1 MESMRYVTK
10 EAKIFEFKGLTG
22 KILKTKE
29 IGLQDQFPFRP
40 YCYGAASGVL
50 SQRLSGNLGG

>member
-29 IGLQDQFPFRP
+29 IAL
-40 YCYGAASGVL
+40 
-50 SQRLSGNLGG
+50 

>member
-1 MESMRYVTK
+1 MRYVAE

-29 IGLQDQFPFRP
+29 IGFYKIHFRYSP
-40 YCYGAASGVL
+40 L
-50 SQRLSGNLGG
+50 

>member
-1 MESMRYVTK
+1 LESTRYVDK

-29 IGLQDQFPFRP
+29 IGFPQDPFPVQSSVNMVWP
-40 YCYGAASGVL
+40 ADS
-50 SQRLSGNLGG
+50 